1 MPAADARAAPLAP
14 HSHFLG
20 SPELLPSP
28 APPSLPAPGGAAGPM
43 EAALLCSVRARFT
56 LDLHP
61 SRMADV
67 GAGISD
73 QLDAQLLRFSEDL
86 GGVPLAYSAVRRVP
100 SAAATVSAYYAY
112 VRVAVEATA
121 LVFRPAVGARLAG
134 RVIKVGTDYLGLL
147 VLGVFNAAIP
157 RDAIRRELGPDAAAP
172 AEEPRWVSRKHPG
185 HAIGLGDDVRFELSG
200 VSDAGGFFSLAGALE
215 AADTG
220 EARFLESRGVS
231 TSGKAAAAASG
242 KKQKRAEREAAADGD
257 ADADAHGTPAK
268 RAKEGPKGDKSHK
281 KEKHGGGGGG
291 GGSGKKQK
299 GGAG

>member
-1 MPAADARAAPLAP
+1 MEDALR
-14 HSHFLG
+14 
-20 SPELLPSP
+20 
-28 APPSLPAPGGAAGPM
+28 
-43 EAALLCSVRARFT
+43 SVRARFT

-100 SAAATVSAYYAY
+100 AAAATVSAYYAY

-121 LVFRPAVGARLAG
+121 LVFRPRVGARLAG
-134 RVIKVGTDYLGLL
+134 RVIKVGSDYIGLL

-157 RDAIRRELGPDAAAP
+157 RDAIRREFAPDAAAP

-268 RAKEGPKGDKSHK
+268 RAKEGSRGDKSHK
-281 KEKHGGGGGG
+281 KEKHRSGDG